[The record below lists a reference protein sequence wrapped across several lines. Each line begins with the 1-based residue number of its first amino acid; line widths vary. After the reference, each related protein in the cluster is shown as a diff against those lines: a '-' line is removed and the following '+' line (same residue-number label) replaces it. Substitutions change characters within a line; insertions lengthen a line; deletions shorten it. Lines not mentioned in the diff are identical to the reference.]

1 MSRRAHK
8 WPTMPDGNIV
18 TTWAQLKLNGAW
30 DVFGQI
36 LSKTGQKIGGEFKVT
51 TYSANGAGNHRVEVL
66 GEDKFIVVY
75 HTTGSLMTKLRSEK
89 TLLDKFLMARAPKSA
104 MSLS

>member
-1 MSRRAHK
+1 
-8 WPTMPDGNIV
+8 MPDGNIV
-18 TTWAQLKLNGAW
+18 TTWASYVSNGAW

-75 HTTGSLMTKLRSEK
+75 HTTEATTMMALPLGK
-89 TLLDKFLMARAPKSA
+89 TLLGKFLMARAPKLV
-104 MSLS
+104 MS